1 MQASP
6 SLVDCQSCGEQNGSD
21 MAFCL
26 NCGKV
31 LSSSVQAQRDIQGV
45 KKRQCKSCGRADEL
59 NNRYCIFC
67 GADIKTFVAKAANPE
82 ALARFTSELSQ
93 FEAESVDAL
102 RPDEPLERSGQNNN
116 SPTTQAGSHTGS
128 QAGSPTVYKTKSVG
142 KPSHSPLSI
151 ASFILLGLL
160 SGSLLAYAFNG
171 PTLAEAYNILNLSAQ
186 KEGLLIY
193 TKQPTVRVVLESKDR
208 THYTVGQTNKGSL
221 VIPDIDP
228 GFHRVIMTV
237 PGSDSIVETVDL
249 LKSKLNIIG
258 YDKKVDATGKLGK

>member
-93 FEAESVDAL
+93 FEAGPAEALLSTESAE
-102 RPDEPLERSGQNNN
+102 RPLPNAS
-116 SPTTQAGSHTGS
+116 STAS
-128 QAGSPTVYKTKSVG
+128 QASPTVYKTKPAG
-142 KPSHSPLSI
+142 KLSHGPLTVV
-151 ASFILLGLL
+151 SFLLLGLL
-160 SGSLLAYAFNG
+160 SGSLLAYLFNG
-171 PTLAEAYNILNLSAQ
+171 PTLAEAYNMLNVTSQ
-186 KEGLLIY
+186 KEGLLIF
-193 TKQPTVRVVLESKDR
+193 TKQPTVRVVVESKDR

-221 VIPDIDP
+221 VIPDIEA
-228 GFHRVIMTV
+228 GFHRIILTV
-237 PGSDSIVETVDL
+237 PGNDSIVETVDL
-249 LKSKLNIIG
+249 IKSKLNVLG
-258 YDKKVDATGKLGK
+258 YEKKVDATGKLGK

>member
-21 MAFCL
+21 MSFCL
-26 NCGKV
+26 KCGKV

-93 FEAESVDAL
+93 FEAGPAEALLPGESVE
-102 RPDEPLERSGQNNN
+102 RPVQNV
-116 SPTTQAGSHTGS
+116 SSSAS
-128 QAGSPTVYKTKSVG
+128 QSSPTVYKTKSAN
-142 KPSHSPLSI
+142 KPSHDPL
-151 ASFILLGLL
+151 AVVSFLLLGLL
-160 SGSLLAYAFNG
+160 SGSLLAYLFNG
-171 PTLAEAYNILNLSAQ
+171 PTLAEAYNLLNVTSQ
-186 KEGLLIY
+186 KEGLLIF
-193 TKQPTVRVVLESKDR
+193 TKQPTVRVVVESKDR

-221 VIPDIDP
+221 VIPDIES
-228 GFHRVIMTV
+228 GFHRIILTV

-249 LKSKLNIIG
+249 IKSKLNVLG
-258 YDKKVDATGKLGK
+258 YEKKVDATGKLGK

>member
-1 MQASP
+1 
-6 SLVDCQSCGEQNGSD
+6 

-93 FEAESVDAL
+93 FEAEAVDAL
-102 RPDEPLERSGQNNN
+102 RPDETLERSGQNNN
-116 SPTTQAGSHTGS
+116 SHSSQAGNQTGS

-142 KPSHSPLSI
+142 KSSHSPLTI
-151 ASFILLGLL
+151 VSFILLGLL
-160 SGSLLAYAFNG
+160 SGSLLAYSFNG
-171 PTLAEAYNILNLSAQ
+171 PTLAEAYNMLNLSAQ
-186 KEGLLIY
+186 KEGLLIF
-193 TKQPTVRVVLESKDR
+193 TKQPTVRVVVESKDR

-221 VIPDIDP
+221 VIPDIEP
-228 GFHRVIMTV
+228 GFHRVILTV

-249 LKSKLNIIG
+249 LKSKLNILG
-258 YDKKVDATGKLGK
+258 YEQKIDATGKLGK

>member
-31 LSSSVQAQRDIQGV
+31 LSSSVQAQRDIQGI

-93 FEAESVDAL
+93 FEAESADAL
-102 RPDEPLERSGQNNN
+102 RPNEPLAS
-116 SPTTQAGSHTGS
+116 SGSHASIASS
-128 QAGSPTVYKTKSVG
+128 QIGSPTVYKTRSVG
-142 KPSHSPLSI
+142 KPSHSSLTI
-151 ASFILLGLL
+151 LSFILLGLL
-160 SGSLLAYAFNG
+160 SGSLLAYLFNG
-171 PTLAEAYNILNLSAQ
+171 PTLAEAYNMLNLGSQ
-186 KEGLLIY
+186 KEGLQIF
-193 TKQPTVRVVLESKDR
+193 TKQPTVRVVVESKDR

-221 VIPDIDP
+221 VIPDIEP

-249 LKSKLNIIG
+249 LKSKLNILG
-258 YDKKVDATGKLGK
+258 YEQKVDATGKLGK

>member
-1 MQASP
+1 
-6 SLVDCQSCGEQNGSD
+6 

-102 RPDEPLERSGQNNN
+102 RPDEPLASSGQNNN
-116 SPTTQAGSHTGS
+116 SHTQA
-128 QAGSPTVYKTKSVG
+128 
-142 KPSHSPLSI
+142 
-151 ASFILLGLL
+151 
-160 SGSLLAYAFNG
+160 
-171 PTLAEAYNILNLSAQ
+171 
-186 KEGLLIY
+186 
-193 TKQPTVRVVLESKDR
+193 
-208 THYTVGQTNKGSL
+208 
-221 VIPDIDP
+221 
-228 GFHRVIMTV
+228 
-237 PGSDSIVETVDL
+237 
-249 LKSKLNIIG
+249 
-258 YDKKVDATGKLGK
+258 

>member
-31 LSSSVQAQRDIQGV
+31 LSSSVQAQRDIQGI

-93 FEAESVDAL
+93 FEAESADVLRHNEPVESSGLDA
-102 RPDEPLERSGQNNN
+102 N
-116 SPTTQAGSHTGS
+116 SNSSQIGS
-128 QAGSPTVYKTKSVG
+128 QTGSPTVYKTRSVG
-142 KPSHSPLSI
+142 KPSHSSLTI
-151 ASFILLGLL
+151 VSFISLGLL
-160 SGSLLAYAFNG
+160 SGSLLAYLFNG
-171 PTLAEAYNILNLSAQ
+171 PTLAEAYNMLNLSSQ
-186 KEGLLIY
+186 NEGLLIF
-193 TKQPTVRVVLESKDR
+193 TKQPTVRVVVESKDR
-208 THYTVGQTNKGSL
+208 THYTLGQTNKGSL
-221 VIPDIDP
+221 VIPDIEP
-228 GFHRVIMTV
+228 GFHRVVLTV

-249 LKSKLNIIG
+249 LKSKLNILG
-258 YDKKVDATGKLGK
+258 YEQKVDATGKLGK

>member
-31 LSSSVQAQRDIQGV
+31 LSSSVQAQRDIQGI

-93 FEAESVDAL
+93 FEAESADAL
-102 RPDEPLERSGQNNN
+102 RPNESLAS
-116 SPTTQAGSHTGS
+116 SGSHASTASS
-128 QAGSPTVYKTKSVG
+128 QIGSPTVYKTRSVG
-142 KPSHSPLSI
+142 KASHSSLTI
-151 ASFILLGLL
+151 LSFILLGLL
-160 SGSLLAYAFNG
+160 SGSLLAYLFNG
-171 PTLAEAYNILNLSAQ
+171 PTLAEAYNMLNLGSQ
-186 KEGLLIY
+186 NEGLQIF
-193 TKQPTVRVVLESKDR
+193 TKQPTVRVVVESKDR

-221 VIPDIDP
+221 VIPDIEP

-249 LKSKLNIIG
+249 LKSKLNILG
-258 YDKKVDATGKLGK
+258 YEQKVDATGKLGK

>member
-21 MAFCL
+21 MSFCL

-93 FEAESVDAL
+93 FEAGPAEALLPGESAE
-102 RPDEPLERSGQNNN
+102 RPLQIS
-116 SPTTQAGSHTGS
+116 STAS
-128 QAGSPTVYKTKSVG
+128 QASPTVYKTKPAG
-142 KPSHSPLSI
+142 KSSHGPL
-151 ASFILLGLL
+151 AVVSFLLLGLL
-160 SGSLLAYAFNG
+160 SGSLLAYLFNG
-171 PTLAEAYNILNLSAQ
+171 PTLAEAYNMLNVTSQ
-186 KEGLLIY
+186 KEGLLIF
-193 TKQPTVRVVLESKDR
+193 TKQPTVRVVVESKDR

-221 VIPDIDP
+221 VIPDIEP
-228 GFHRVIMTV
+228 GFHRVILTV

-249 LKSKLNIIG
+249 IKSKLNVLG
-258 YDKKVDATGKLGK
+258 YEKKVDATGKLGK

>member
-1 MQASP
+1 
-6 SLVDCQSCGEQNGSD
+6 

-93 FEAESVDAL
+93 FEAGPAEAL
-102 RPDEPLERSGQNNN
+102 LPGDSAERPVQIS
-116 SPTTQAGSHTGS
+116 STVS
-128 QAGSPTVYKTKSVG
+128 QASPTVYKTKPAG
-142 KPSHSPLSI
+142 KSSHGPL
-151 ASFILLGLL
+151 AVVSFLLLGLL
-160 SGSLLAYAFNG
+160 SGSLLAYLFNG
-171 PTLAEAYNILNLSAQ
+171 PTLAEAYNMLNVTSQ
-186 KEGLLIY
+186 KEGLLIF
-193 TKQPTVRVVLESKDR
+193 TKQPTVRVVVESKDR
-208 THYTVGQTNKGSL
+208 THYTIGQTNKGSL
-221 VIPDIDP
+221 VIPDIEA
-228 GFHRVIMTV
+228 GFHRVILTV
-237 PGSDSIVETVDL
+237 PGNDSIVETVDL
-249 LKSKLNIIG
+249 IKSKLNVLG

>member
-21 MAFCL
+21 MSFCL

-93 FEAESVDAL
+93 FEAGPAEAL
-102 RPDEPLERSGQNNN
+102 LPGDSAERPLQISSTANQ
-116 SPTTQAGSHTGS
+116 T
-128 QAGSPTVYKTKSVG
+128 SPTVYKTKPEG
-142 KPSHSPLSI
+142 KSSHSPL
-151 ASFILLGLL
+151 AVVSFLLLGLL
-160 SGSLLAYAFNG
+160 SGSLLAYLFNG
-171 PTLAEAYNILNLSAQ
+171 PTLAEAYNMLNVTSQ
-186 KEGLLIY
+186 KEGLLIF
-193 TKQPTVRVVLESKDR
+193 TKQPTVRVVVESKDR

-221 VIPDIDP
+221 VIPDIEA
-228 GFHRVIMTV
+228 GFHRVILTV
-237 PGSDSIVETVDL
+237 PGTDSIVETVDL
-249 LKSKLNIIG
+249 IKSKLNVLG
-258 YDKKVDATGKLGK
+258 YEKKVDATGKLGK